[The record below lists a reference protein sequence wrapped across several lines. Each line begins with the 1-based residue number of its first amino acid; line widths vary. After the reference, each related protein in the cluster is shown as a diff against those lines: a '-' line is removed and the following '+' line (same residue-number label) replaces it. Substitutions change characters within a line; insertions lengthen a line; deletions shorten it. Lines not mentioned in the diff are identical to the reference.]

1 MNIFSIKEVKEESD
15 FDPTK
20 HFSHTSFTQSFLYG
34 KWQQAVGRKVKRFVI
49 NQDSKPKAYFQ
60 IVVHPLIFKKTYCY
74 IPYGPIVDDVSID
87 LLKYIKKEIKKI
99 AKSENSVFVKLDFT
113 PKISSKILNQVFT
126 KCSKFFIRSAIFQS
140 RNERFLPITKSEEEL
155 LKDMHQKTRYCIRLS
170 QRSGLTAHTIDR
182 DFSKYFDTFIN
193 LMQITSKRNG
203 FRLHTSDYY
212 KSVFQNLREGIDYI
226 SITKYNDEILSASL
240 VCVVGKTATYVYG
253 ASSNT
258 QRKQSPGLLG
268 LWNAVCAAK
277 QKNCT
282 IFNFGGVIKLKF
294 RNYETLANFKEKF
307 GGVNVE
313 HSDFF
318 DIVINPFYYSLY
330 TLRRILKNIR

>member
-1 MNIFSIKEVKEESD
+1 MNNFSIKEIKKESD

-20 HFSHTSFTQSFLYG
+20 HFSHIPFTQAFFYG
-34 KWQQAVGRKVKRFVI
+34 KWQEAVGRKVRIFVI
-49 NQDSKPKAYFQ
+49 NEGIKPKAYFQ
-60 IVVHPLIFKKTYCY
+60 MVVYPLIFKKTYCY
-74 IPYGPIVDDVSID
+74 IPYGPIIDDVSVD
-87 LLKYIKKEIKKI
+87 LLKNIKKEIKKI
-99 AKSENSVFVKLDFT
+99 AKTENSAFVKLDFT
-113 PKISSKILNQVFT
+113 PKISSKILNKVFT
-126 KCSKFFIRSAIFQS
+126 KGSKFFIRSAHFQS
-140 RNERFLPITKSEEEL
+140 RNERFLSITKSEEEL

-170 QRSGLTAHTIDR
+170 QRNGLIAHTIDR
-182 DFSKYFDTFIN
+182 DFSKHFDTFIN

-203 FRLHTSDYY
+203 FRLHPIDYY
-212 KSVFQNLREGIDYI
+212 KGIFQNLREGVDYI
-226 SITKYNDEILSASL
+226 SITKYNDEILSAAL

-268 LWNAVCAAK
+268 LWNAVCTAK
-277 QKNCT
+277 QKGCT

-318 DIVINPFYYSLY
+318 DIVINPFYYILY
-330 TLRRILKNIR
+330 ALRRILKNIR